1 MLASFPTPI
10 NACVIGASGGIGA
23 ALSSALAA
31 DPAVA
36 IVHAGSRKPLL
47 ALAKARPFPLDI
59 TDESTIEAAA
69 QIIGAYG
76 PLHLIIVAT
85 GLLHDGDA
93 LQPEKSYRTQ
103 TPEAYARAFAVNTIG
118 PALIA
123 KHFLPLF
130 PREGRAVFACL
141 SARVGSISDNRLGGW
156 HAYRASKSALN
167 MVIRNLA
174 IELGRSHRDALAV
187 ALHPG
192 TVETP
197 LSKPF
202 QRNVAEGQLF
212 TPEYSATRLLCVL
225 DELTPEDNGQFIAW
239 DGQTIGF

>member
-10 NACVIGASGGIGA
+10 NACVIGAAGGIGA
-23 ALSSALAA
+23 AFSNALAA

-36 IVHAGSRKPLL
+36 IVHAGSRKPLI
-47 ALAKARPFPLDI
+47 ASVKIRPFQLDI
-59 TDESTIEAAA
+59 TDEAMIEAAA

-85 GLLHDGDA
+85 GLLHDGNA
-93 LQPEKSYRTQ
+93 MQPEKSYRAQ
-103 TPEAYARAFAVNTIG
+103 NAEAYARAFAVNTIG

-141 SARVGSISDNRLGGW
+141 SARVGSISDNQLGGW
-156 HAYRASKSALN
+156 YAYRASKAALN

-174 IELGRSHRDALAV
+174 IELARSHPKALTV

-192 TVETP
+192 TVDTP
-197 LSKPF
+197 LSMPF
-202 QRNVAEGQLF
+202 QRNVAGGKLF
-212 TPEYSATRLLCVL
+212 TPEYSTTQLLSVIDTL
-225 DELTPEDNGQFIAW
+225 SPEDNGRLIAW
-239 DGQTIGF
+239 DGQRIGF